1 MTESFKEV
9 AWELGETSRV
19 LRPSQYALECP
30 QLQSD
35 YDACWAGM
43 AKTFDKGRI

>member
-1 MTESFKEV
+1 
-9 AWELGETSRV
+9 V
-19 LRPSQYALECP
+19 LRPSHYALECP
-30 QLQSD
+30 QLQRD